1 MKAVFAGS
9 FDPFTVGHLDL
20 VERAAPLFE
29 ELVILVA
36 RNTQKKYAFAE
47 EQRVEWIS
55 KSTAHLKNVRV
66 EVYEGLTVDFMKSVG
81 AKYLVRG
88 IRNASDFD
96 VEQSLSVNNK
106 NLYNSAETLLL
117 MSAPEHLAISSS
129 VVREL
134 LKFSA
139 PISGYVPECIRESV
153 EREWGR

>member
-9 FDPFTVGHLDL
+9 FDPFTIGHLDL
-20 VERAAPLFE
+20 IERAAPLFE
-29 ELVILVA
+29 ELIVLVA
-36 RNTQKKYAFAE
+36 RNAQKKYEFSE
-47 EQRVEWIS
+47 EDRVEWIR
-55 KSTAHLKNVRV
+55 KATAHIKNVSV
-66 EVYEGLTVDFMKSVG
+66 EIYEGLTVDFMKSAG

-96 VEQSLSVNNK
+96 VEQSLSINNK

-134 LKFSA
+134 LKFGAS
-139 PISGYVPECIRESV
+139 ISGYVPECIRPEV
-153 EREWGR
+153 ETAWRK

>member
-29 ELVILVA
+29 ELIVLVA
-36 RNTQKKYAFAE
+36 RNSQKKSAFE
-47 EQRVEWIS
+47 ESLRMEWIRKATS
-55 KSTAHLKNVRV
+55 HLKNVRV
-66 EVYEGLTVDFMKSVG
+66 DVHEGLTVDYMKSVG
-81 AKYLVRG
+81 ANYLVRG

-106 NLYNSAETLLL
+106 KLYSSAETLLL
-117 MSAPEHLAISSS
+117 VSAPEHLAVSSS

-134 LKFSA
+134 LKFDAS
-139 PISGYVPECIRESV
+139 ICGYVPECIRPEV
-153 EREWGR
+153 ETAWRK